1 MFFSE
6 SALSWDTQR
15 RINRSKLLANSICD
29 RLGNTKELTAL
40 EIGCGTGLM
49 SFELSDKFQEIY
61 CVDKSKEMLNI
72 MNEKIIYYDNRN
84 LYTYNVERFNKEKYR
99 FKFDVVY
106 SSMVF
111 HHIVDIEGELKMAYN
126 LMKENGRLAII
137 DLDNVSKLFH
147 KEEKE
152 FTGYDGF
159 EREKLKII
167 IEKSGFRDVSFQT
180 VYKDEKMVCNDSVS
194 YSLFL
199 CTAKK

>member
-15 RINRSKLLANSICD
+15 RINRAKLFANSICE

-40 EIGCGTGLM
+40 EIGCGTGLI

-84 LYTYNVERFNKEKYR
+84 LYTYNMDLFNKEEYIG
-99 FKFDVVY
+99 KFDVVY
-106 SSMVF
+106 SSMFF
-111 HHIVDIEGELKMAYN
+111 HHIINLEGKLKTLHK
-126 LMKENGRLAII
+126 LMKEDGRLAII
-137 DLDNVSKLFH
+137 DLDNISEFFY

-152 FTGYDGF
+152 FTKYDGF
-159 EREKLKII
+159 DREELKDI

-180 VYKDEKMVCNDSVS
+180 VYRDERMICKDSIS